1 MPDRAGCV
9 GLLHETFLQTNPSPL
24 SSTSKRLA
32 LILSAAVAGFTLAQF
47 VARQN
52 GAPSWWPDR
61 DRDRQA
67 RYFKEVLQ
75 LVKENYVGD
84 APADYASLTRSALDG
99 MVAQLDP
106 HSAFMLADEYRETEE
121 EMTNA
126 FTGVGIQVEQRDNQV
141 VIIAPIP
148 GTPAERAG
156 VRRND
161 RLVKIDGQPLATPT
175 LAATIK
181 LVRGEPGSLVTL
193 TVYRPSQSKTIDY
206 PLRREK
212 IRLESV
218 RLATLR
224 PGQIGYLQIT
234 QFSER
239 TGEEFA
245 SALAGLEKSGLR
257 ALIIDLRN
265 NPGGLLDAAIAVC
278 SQFFDQDELIMY
290 TQGRTPETR
299 DNHYAPGGHRARHYP
314 VAILVNGGTAS
325 AAEIVAGA
333 MRDTKRAVIVGEKTF
348 GKGSVQSVIEL
359 DNGEGL
365 RLTTARYYT
374 PSGITIHE
382 KGIAPQVEFEVSP
395 DDEARLRIQQARPDL
410 SVAPEDDFKP
420 ITDLQLAAAEEVLT
434 GVLAAKGR

>member
-1 MPDRAGCV
+1 M
-9 GLLHETFLQTNPSPL
+9 L
-24 SSTSKRLA
+24 KRLVLVLVA
-32 LILSAAVAGFTLAQF
+32 ITAGFGLAQF
-47 VARQN
+47 AAKHS

-61 DRDRQA
+61 ERDRQA
-67 RYFKEVLQ
+67 RYFKDVLQ

-84 APADYASLTRSALDG
+84 TPAGYADLTRAALDG

-106 HSAFMLADEYRETEE
+106 HSRFMLADEFRETEE
-121 EMTNA
+121 ELTNA
-126 FTGVGIQVEQRDNQV
+126 FTGVGIQVEQRDNAV
-141 VIIAPIP
+141 VIVAPIP

-156 VRRND
+156 LRRGD
-161 RLVKIDGQPLATPT
+161 RLVKIDGQPLVTPT
-175 LAATIK
+175 LESTIK

-193 TVYRPSQSKTIDY
+193 TVFRPSQSKTIDY
-206 PLRREK
+206 PLRRER
-212 IRLESV
+212 IRLDSV
-218 RLATLR
+218 RLASLR
-224 PGQIGYLQIT
+224 PGRIGYLQIT

-239 TGEEFA
+239 TGKEFET
-245 SALAGLEKSGLR
+245 ALEGLEQQDLR

-265 NPGGLLDAAIAVC
+265 NPGGLLDAAIEVC
-278 SQFFDQDELIMY
+278 DQFFDKDELIVY
-290 TQGRTPETR
+290 TQGRTPESR
-299 DNHYAPGGHRARHYP
+299 DNHHAHGGHRRRTYP

-382 KGIAPQVEFEVSP
+382 KGIAPQVELEVSP
-395 DDEARLRIQQARPDL
+395 DDEARLRVQQAR
-410 SVAPEDDFKP
+410 SEVSASPEDDFKP

-434 GVLAAKGR
+434 GLLATQAK